1 MSQYLTK
8 KEESFK
14 KHLVCV
20 CGGGGD
26 VYRKYGDGKMEY
38 RKLLVKEGGK
48 LPPAETEAPREQ
60 GLFLFDSLLFSG
72 T

>member
-1 MSQYLTK
+1 MW
-8 KEESFK
+8 
-14 KHLVCV
+14 
-20 CGGGGD
+20 GGGD